1 MDSRIEFINYAL
13 KHNET
18 VVFSADC
25 EVTYSGRAE
34 AFLPQGERL
43 IIIKSD
49 KTLLIHQPE
58 GNAPINYMKP
68 GTTHSFVKKDDGTY
82 LCSQNLALKEFL
94 DIKLNKIHFANSH
107 PLTDGQKLTLV
118 GSEKDMSDM
127 IYANP
132 ELISD
137 DFKPVSREEQTRYG
151 FIDVFGH
158 DGKGNLVIVECK
170 RYGAD
175 LSTVQ
180 QLRRYVEKIKESKGI
195 DNVKGIVAAP
205 KITGNA
211 EKMLNDW
218 GFTFVSVNPPKYK
231 ERYDKKQRSLAAW

>member
-1 MDSRIEFINYAL
+1 
-13 KHNET
+13 
-18 VVFSADC
+18 
-25 EVTYSGRAE
+25 
-34 AFLPQGERL
+34 
-43 IIIKSD
+43 
-49 KTLLIHQPE
+49 
-58 GNAPINYMKP
+58 MKP
-68 GTTHSFVKKDDGTY
+68 GTSHSFVKKDDGTY
-82 LCSQNLALKEFL
+82 LCCQNLALKEFM

-107 PLTDGQKLTLV
+107 PLVDGQKLTLV
-118 GSEKDMSDM
+118 GSERDMSDM

-137 DFKPVSREEQTRYG
+137 DFKPVSREEQTKYG

-158 DGKGNLVIVECK
+158 DGNGNLIVVECK

-195 DNVKGIVAAP
+195 DNVRGIVAAP

-218 GFTFVSVNPPKYK
+218 GFSFVSVNPPKYK